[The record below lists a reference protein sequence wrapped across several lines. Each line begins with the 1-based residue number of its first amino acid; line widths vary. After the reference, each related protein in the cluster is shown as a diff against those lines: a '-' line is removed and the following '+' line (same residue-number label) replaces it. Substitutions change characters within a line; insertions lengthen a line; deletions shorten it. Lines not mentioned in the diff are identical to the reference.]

1 MERTYTLMLV
11 EDERNILYGMKNA
24 ILCYKPQVSDIL
36 TAENGRE
43 ALELLEERVP
53 DIIIT
58 DIRMPEVDGTELVRR
73 IREQGYE
80 MPVIIL
86 TAMTDFAIARDLI
99 HYQIQ
104 NYIVKPFSIEEI
116 LKETEVAIEEL
127 KKRSQMKMAQKIVKE
142 FPELVETPP
151 SSENQLISQA
161 VEYISSHL
169 DGAASL
175 NDISGALHV
184 SKAYLSTLFKRE
196 MNTTVT
202 DFVTKQRMKEAKKLL
217 LETDMLVSEI
227 YLKVGYQSDKYF
239 IKVFKEM
246 EGGDTSGL
254 PETVEMKITIRF
266 ASFSRMNLED
276 CKKNNKRNEMD
287 Y

>member
-1 MERTYTLMLV
+1 MYGTELHKRGGQVMIKVFLV
-11 EDERNILYGMKNA
+11 EDEVVMRNGIKNNIPWEKEGLMFA
-24 ILCYKPQVSDIL
+24 GEASDGELAYPMIKKAQPDIL
-36 TAENGRE
+36 
-43 ALELLEERVP
+43 
-53 DIIIT
+53 IT

-246 EGGDTSGL
+246 EGVTPL
-254 PETVEMKITIRF
+254 AYR
-266 ASFSRMNLED
+266 
-276 CKKNNKRNEMD
+276 KRWK
-287 Y
+287 

>member
-1 MERTYTLMLV
+1 MLKV
-11 EDERNILYGMKNA
+11 LIADDEYKVGYLVKKLIEWEKLNLEFAGLVQDGM
-24 ILCYKPQVSDIL
+24 
-36 TAENGRE
+36 TAYEKICKC
-43 ALELLEERVP
+43 AP
-53 DIIIT
+53 DIVIT

-246 EGGDTSGL
+246 EGVTPL
-254 PETVEMKITIRF
+254 AYR
-266 ASFSRMNLED
+266 
-276 CKKNNKRNEMD
+276 KRWK
-287 Y
+287 

>member
-175 NDISGALHV
+175 NDISWALHV

-246 EGGDTSGL
+246 EGVTPL
-254 PETVEMKITIRF
+254 AYR
-266 ASFSRMNLED
+266 
-276 CKKNNKRNEMD
+276 KRWK
-287 Y
+287 

>member
-1 MERTYTLMLV
+1 MEQTYTLMLV

-24 ILCYKPQVSDIL
+24 ILCHNPLVSDIL
-36 TAENGRE
+36 TAENGKE
-43 ALELLEERVP
+43 ALELLEKCVP

-73 IREQGYE
+73 IRERGYE

-86 TAMTDFAIARDLI
+86 TAMTDFAIARELI
-99 HYQIQ
+99 HYRIQ

-116 LKETEVAIEEL
+116 LKETELAVGEL
-127 KKRSQMKMAQKIVKE
+127 KKRGQMKMAQKIAME
-142 FPELVETPP
+142 FPELVETPV
-151 SSENQLISQA
+151 SSENLLISQA
-161 VEYISSHL
+161 VDYINSHL

-175 NDISGALHV
+175 NDISEALHV

-196 MNTTVT
+196 MNATVT
-202 DFVTKQRMKEAKKLL
+202 DFVTKQRIKAAKKLL

-227 YLKVGYQSDKYF
+227 YWKVGYQSDKYF

-246 EGGDTSGL
+246 EGTTPL
-254 PETVEMKITIRF
+254 AYR
-266 ASFSRMNLED
+266 
-276 CKKNNKRNEMD
+276 KRWKDGGNQSV
-287 Y
+287 

>member
-1 MERTYTLMLV
+1 METDGEGETMERTYTLMLV

-24 ILCYKPQVSDIL
+24 ILCHNALVSEIL

-58 DIRMPEVDGTELVRR
+58 DIRMPEIDGTELVRR

-86 TAMTDFAIARDLI
+86 TALTDFAIARDLI

-116 LKETEVAIEEL
+116 LKETEVAIGEL

-142 FPELVETPP
+142 FPP
-151 SSENQLISQA
+151 SSENLLISQA
-161 VEYISSHL
+161 VEYIGSHL
-169 DGAASL
+169 AGAASL

-239 IKVFKEM
+239 IKVFKEL
-246 EGGDTSGL
+246 EG
-254 PETVEMKITIRF
+254 ITPLAYR
-266 ASFSRMNLED
+266 
-276 CKKNNKRNEMD
+276 KKWKAE
-287 Y
+287 